1 MIPKTMKAAVIH
13 GFGQPLH
20 IEEMPVREP
29 KENEI
34 LVKVIA
40 CGVCHTDLHAC
51 QGDWPAKPKMPLI
64 PGHEAIG
71 YIVAMG
77 HGVQHMKE
85 GDVVGVP
92 WLFSACGCCDYCYT
106 GWETLCETQQNGGYS
121 VDGGFAEYVVADS
134 RYVARFPSNIN
145 FTEMAPI
152 ICAGVTVYKGL
163 KQTDAKPGEWVAI
176 SGIGGLG
183 HLAVQYAKAMGL
195 HVAAIDIA
203 DDKLALAKELG
214 ADLTVNAKEKDPGE
228 YLKKETGG
236 MHGVLVTAPSPI
248 AFNQGL
254 SALRRKGVMSLNG
267 LPAGTFDLSI
277 FNTVINGITIRGSI
291 VGTRKDMEEAI
302 SFALEGKVKATV
314 KAARLEDINAVFD
327 DMKKGDIS
335 GRMVL
340 EIARP

>member
-1 MIPKTMKAAVIH
+1 
-13 GFGQPLH
+13 
-20 IEEMPVREP
+20 
-29 KENEI
+29 
-34 LVKVIA
+34 
-40 CGVCHTDLHAC
+40 
-51 QGDWPAKPKMPLI
+51 
-64 PGHEAIG
+64 
-71 YIVAMG
+71 
-77 HGVQHMKE
+77 
-85 GDVVGVP
+85 VP

-106 GWETLCETQQNGGYS
+106 GWETLCEAQQNGGYS

-134 RYVARFPSNIN
+134 RYVAHFPPNIN

-163 KQTDAKPGEWVAI
+163 KQTEAKPGEWVAI

-203 DDKLALAKELG
+203 DDKLKLAKDLG
-214 ADLTVNAKEKDPGE
+214 ADLTVNAKEKDPGAF
-228 YLKKETGG
+228 LKKETGG
-236 MHGVLVTAPSPI
+236 MHGTLVTAPSRI
-248 AFNQGL
+248 AFSQAL
-254 SALRRKGVMSLNG
+254 STLRRKGVLSLNG

-277 FNTVINGITIRGSI
+277 FDTVINGATIRGSI

-314 KAARLEDINAVFD
+314 KPVKLEDINTVFD

-340 EIARP
+340 EIAKP